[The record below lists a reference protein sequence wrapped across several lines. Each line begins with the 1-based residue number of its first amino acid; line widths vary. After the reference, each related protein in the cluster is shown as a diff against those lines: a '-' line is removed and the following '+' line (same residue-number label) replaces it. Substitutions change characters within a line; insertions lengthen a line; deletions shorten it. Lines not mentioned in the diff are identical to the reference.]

1 MDFEVTRIIY
11 YLAVILFATKLLGM
25 GTRKLG
31 LPQVVGMVVAGLL
44 IGPAIFSQ
52 LPGSFNGIIAP
63 TEIEMDVLRTFSQI
77 GVILILFSSGLE
89 TDLKDLKTS
98 GFASTMIALLGVI
111 VPLALGT
118 LAAALFMGGIP
129 EVLHN
134 GDKLMNAL
142 FVGCILTATSVG
154 ITVETLREL
163 GKLNTKLGTTILSA
177 AIIDDVMGIIV
188 LSLITSLKGGGNPA
202 FTLLKA
208 ALFFAFSIGLG
219 ALMRILFK
227 WIEEKYPHKR
237 RTGIFALSLCFI
249 YAYCAET
256 FFGIA
261 AITGAYMAGVVLSGL
276 SDTKFVDKKVL
287 VNGYMIF
294 SPIFF
299 AFIGIS
305 ADFSN
310 FRVHDILFALVFV
323 TVGIVAKII
332 GCGGIARI
340 MGFKGRESLAV
351 GCGMIAR
358 GEVALAVYSTAA
370 WLIYFENGALV
381 GIDPLFATIMLI
393 IMTSILC
400 PIFLKLLLKDH
411 KDEGHGSTVNAED
424 YVSVSAADGNSETLD
439 KLSGAKAGN

>member
-1 MDFEVTRIIY
+1 MEFEVTKIIY

-111 VPLALGT
+111 VPLVLGT
-118 LAAALFMGGIP
+118 LGAALFMGGIP
-129 EVLHN
+129 ETFSN
-134 GDKLMNAL
+134 TDKLMNAL

-219 ALMRILFK
+219 AVMRIVFK
-227 WIEEKYPHKR
+227 WISEKYPHKR
-237 RTGIFALSLCFI
+237 RTGIFALSMCFI
-249 YAYCAET
+249 YAFCAET

-261 AITGAYMAGVVLSGL
+261 SITGAYMAGVMLSGL
-276 SDTKFVDKKVL
+276 SDTKFVDRKVL

-310 FRVHDILFALVFV
+310 FKPQDILFALVFV
-323 TVGIVAKII
+323 TIGIVAKII

-340 MGFKGRESLAV
+340 MGFKGRDSLAV

-370 WLIYFENGALV
+370 WLIYFDNGTLV

-393 IMTSILC
+393 ITTSILC

-411 KDEGHGSTVNAED
+411 NDESHGSTVNAED
-424 YVSVSAADGNSETLD
+424 YVSVSASDESSQIKEAATL
-439 KLSGAKAGN
+439 KA

>member
-1 MDFEVTRIIY
+1 MNMDFEVMKIIY

-31 LPQVVGMVVAGLL
+31 LPQVVGMVIAGLL

-63 TEIEMDVLRTFSQI
+63 TEIEMDVLSTFSQI

-98 GFASTMIALLGVI
+98 GFASTMIALLGVV
-111 VPLALGT
+111 VPLGLGA
-118 LAAALFMGGIP
+118 LAASLFMGGVSEAFSNP
-129 EVLHN
+129 E
-134 GDKLMNAL
+134 KLMNAL

-163 GKLNTKLGTTILSA
+163 GKLNTKLGTTVLSA

-188 LSLITSLKGGGNPA
+188 LSLITSLKGGSNPA

-219 ALMRILFK
+219 VVLRIVFK
-227 WIEEKYPHKR
+227 WISEKYPHKR
-237 RTGIFALSLCFI
+237 RTGIFALSMCFV
-249 YAYCAET
+249 YAFCAEK

-261 AITGAYMAGVVLSGL
+261 AITGAYMAGVMLSGL
-276 SDTKFVDKKVL
+276 GDTKFVDRKIL

-310 FRVHDILFALVFV
+310 FRVEDIWFALVFV
-323 TVGIVAKII
+323 AVAIIAKII
-332 GCGGIARI
+332 GCGGVARI
-340 MGFKGRESLAV
+340 LGFKGKDSVAV

-358 GEVALAVYSTAA
+358 GEVALAVYSTAS
-370 WLIYFENGALV
+370 WLIYFDNGKLV

-393 IMTSILC
+393 ISTSILC
-400 PIFLKLLLKDH
+400 PIFLKILLKDH
-411 KDEGHGSTVNAED
+411 NDESQGSSVKAEN
-424 YVSVSAADGNSETLD
+424 YAAIRASDREAAENLG
-439 KLSGAKAGN
+439 

>member
-1 MDFEVTRIIY
+1 MEFEVTKIIY

-31 LPQVVGMVVAGLL
+31 LPQVAGMVIAGLL
-44 IGPAIFSQ
+44 IGPAIFSR

-63 TEIEMDVLRTFSQI
+63 TEIEMDVLKTFSQI

-98 GFASTMIALLGVI
+98 GFSASMTALMGVI
-111 VPLALGT
+111 VPLILGS
-118 LAAALFMGGIP
+118 LSAALFMGGIP
-129 EVLHN
+129 ETLSN
-134 GDKLMNAL
+134 PEKLMNAL

-177 AIIDDVMGIIV
+177 AIIDDVIGIIV
-188 LSLITSLKGGGNPA
+188 LSLITSLKGGGSPA

-219 ALMRILFK
+219 IVMRIIFK
-227 WIEEKYPHKR
+227 WISEKYPHKR
-237 RTGIFALSLCFI
+237 RTGIFALSMCFV

-261 AITGAYMAGVVLSGL
+261 AITGAYMAGVMLSGL
-276 SDTKFVDKKVL
+276 DDTKFVDRKIL
-287 VNGYMIF
+287 VSGYMIF

-305 ADFSN
+305 ADFSH
-310 FRVHDILFALVFV
+310 FKPDDILFAIVFV
-323 TVGIVAKII
+323 FVGIIAKII
-332 GCGGIARI
+332 GCGVVAR
-340 MGFKGRESLAV
+340 MMKFKGKEALAV

-358 GEVALAVYSTAA
+358 GEVALAVYSTAS
-370 WLIYFENGALV
+370 WLIYYDGGTLV

-393 IMTSILC
+393 ITTSILC
-400 PIFLKLLLKDH
+400 PVLLKVLLKDSSA
-411 KDEGHGSTVNAED
+411 DDHGSVKAEH
-424 YVSVSAADGNSETLD
+424 YISVVSTAADQS
-439 KLSGAKAGN
+439 

>member
-1 MDFEVTRIIY
+1 MEFEVTKIIY

-111 VPLALGT
+111 VPLVLGT
-118 LAAALFMGGIP
+118 LGAALFMGGIP
-129 EVLHN
+129 ETFSN
-134 GDKLMNAL
+134 TDKLMNAL

-219 ALMRILFK
+219 AVMRIVFK
-227 WIEEKYPHKR
+227 WISEKYPHKR
-237 RTGIFALSLCFI
+237 RTGIFALSMCFI
-249 YAYCAET
+249 YAFCAET

-261 AITGAYMAGVVLSGL
+261 AITGAYMAGVMLSGL
-276 SDTKFVDKKVL
+276 SDTKFVDRKVL

-310 FRVHDILFALVFV
+310 FKPQDILFALVFV
-323 TVGIVAKII
+323 TIGIVAKII

-340 MGFKGRESLAV
+340 MGFKGRDSLAV

-370 WLIYFENGALV
+370 WLIYFDNGTLV

-393 IMTSILC
+393 ITTSILC

-411 KDEGHGSTVNAED
+411 NDESHGSTVNAED
-424 YVSVSAADGNSETLD
+424 YVSVSASDESSQIKEAATL
-439 KLSGAKAGN
+439 KA

>member
-1 MDFEVTRIIY
+1 MDFEVTKIIY

-31 LPQVVGMVVAGLL
+31 LPQVVGMVIAGLL

-63 TEIEMDVLRTFSQI
+63 TEVEMDVLSTFSQI

-111 VPLALGT
+111 IPLALGT
-118 LAAALFMGGIP
+118 LGASLFMGGIP
-129 EVLHN
+129 ETFHDTN
-134 GDKLMNAL
+134 KLMNAL

-219 ALMRILFK
+219 VVLRIVFN
-227 WIEEKYPHKR
+227 WIETKYPHKR
-237 RTGIFALSLCFI
+237 RTGIFALSMCFI
-249 YAYCAET
+249 YAFCAET

-261 AITGAYMAGVVLSGL
+261 AITGAYMAGVMLSGL
-276 SDTKFVDKKVL
+276 SDTKFVDRKVL

-310 FRVHDILFALVFV
+310 FRVEDILFALVFV
-323 TVGIVAKII
+323 FIGVAAKII
-332 GCGGIARI
+332 GCGGMARV
-340 MGFKGRESLAV
+340 MGFKGKQALAV

-370 WLIYFENGALV
+370 WLIYFDNGKLV

-393 IMTSILC
+393 ITTSILC
-400 PIFLKLLLKDH
+400 PILLKVLLKDH
-411 KDEGHGSTVNAED
+411 SSDSSGSTVKAENYISVQTNLEENA
-424 YVSVSAADGNSETLD
+424 
-439 KLSGAKAGN
+439 AG